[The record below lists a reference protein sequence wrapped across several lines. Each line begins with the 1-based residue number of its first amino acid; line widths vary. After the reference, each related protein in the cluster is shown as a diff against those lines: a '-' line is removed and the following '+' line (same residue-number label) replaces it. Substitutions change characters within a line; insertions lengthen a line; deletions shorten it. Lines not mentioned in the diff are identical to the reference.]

1 MQRLRFIRILA
12 FILLFNFNKK
22 KLKKNR
28 WIQAIKK
35 NFEAKCSRYQRMSD
49 QTPFGNAEISVPG
62 RLFIKKGKTTQYR
75 QFRN

>member
-35 NFEAKCSRYQRMSD
+35 NFEAKCERKSHFSN
-49 QTPFGNAEISVPG
+49 FLLI
-62 RLFIKKGKTTQYR
+62 
-75 QFRN
+75 